1 MSDQQQGIFG
11 IDLGTTYSVVAYI
24 DETGRPA
31 VTRNSDG
38 DDTTPSVV
46 YFETEDNVVV
56 GKAAKASAGVDP
68 DNVVSLIKRQM
79 HNKDYLRYF
88 WGNEHSPSSISA
100 LILAELAR
108 SAEETTH
115 RAVRQVVIT
124 VPAYFGLLEKDATK
138 KAGEIAGLE
147 VIGIVPE
154 PVAAALAYGVTG
166 NADGTTFLV
175 YDLGGGTFD
184 ITLIKMTDTSVEVLA
199 VDGDHNLGGADWDD
213 RLFEYLK
220 DQTVEQT
227 GFEDIDED
235 EGALQDLRRMAEE
248 TKQALSKA
256 ESKTVTHRLAGK
268 PAKIVVT
275 RAQFQEMTVDLLEKT
290 VEIVKRML
298 EDAEN
303 RFPGIKGQIGELL
316 LVGGSS
322 WMPAVAER
330 LGAEFSWEPRVADPD
345 LAVAKGAALY
355 AAGQTVKLI
364 EAEAAAGGGQA
375 DQPAS
380 ANGSRRGTLPSGPPS
395 DAAIAA
401 VTERTG
407 MDAEQVADM
416 VRTVV
421 NVLPKAVGI
430 KLVDTDQ
437 DGWDKL
443 PSDQTPFYVEH
454 LVPAQTQLP
463 FDADPFT
470 AGTTVVNQES
480 ISIEIWE
487 QEGAVPDPA
496 LDSNHRVDDAGL
508 IEGLG
513 SFKLSAGS
521 PIDITVKVDAEGI
534 VNLLAMEPTSGKEL
548 KMSVKIAIMPDEK
561 LEEYKATVSAL
572 LKRR

>member
-1 MSDQQQGIFG
+1 VSDQQQGIFG

-79 HNKDYLRYF
+79 HNKDYTRYF
-88 WGNEHSPSSISA
+88 WDKEHSPSSISA

-115 RAVRQVVIT
+115 RSVRQVVIT

-166 NADGTTFLV
+166 SADGTTFMV

-184 ITLIKMTDTSVEVLA
+184 ITLIRMTDTSVEVLA
-199 VDGDHNLGGADWDD
+199 VDGDHNLGGADWDE

-220 DQTVEQT
+220 EQTVAQT

-256 ESKTVTHRLAGK
+256 ESKTVAHRLAGK

-275 RAQFQEMTVDLLEKT
+275 RAQFEEMTADLLEKT
-290 VEIVKRML
+290 VEITGRML
-298 EDAEN
+298 ADAEQ
-303 RFPGIKGQIGELL
+303 RFPGIRGQVSELL
-316 LVGGSS
+316 LVGGAS

-330 LGAEFSWEPRVADPD
+330 LSAEFSWEPKVADPD

-355 AAGQTVKLI
+355 AAGQTVKLV
-364 EAEAAAGGGQA
+364 EAETGGRASAEAAA
-375 DQPAS
+375 D
-380 ANGSRRGTLPSGPPS
+380 GTRCGTPPSGPPS
-395 DAAIAA
+395 EAAIAA

-407 MDAEQVADM
+407 MDAEQVAG
-416 VRTVV
+416 VVKTVV

-430 KLVDTDQ
+430 KLLDSDVP
-437 DGWDKL
+437 GWENL
-443 PSDQTPFYVEH
+443 PDSEMPFFIEH

-463 FDADPFT
+463 YDADKFT
-470 AGTTVVNQES
+470 AGTTIPGQES
-480 ISIEIWE
+480 IAIEIWE
-487 QEGAVPDPA
+487 QAGAVPDQA

-513 SFKLSAGS
+513 PFSLPAGS
-521 PIDITVKVDAEGI
+521 PIDITLKVDAEGT
-534 VNLLAMEPTSGKEL
+534 VDLLAVEPISGKEL
-548 KMSVKIAIMPDEK
+548 TMSVKIVVMSDEK
-561 LEEYKATVSAL
+561 VEEYKATVSAL
-572 LKRR
+572 IKNR

>member
-1 MSDQQQGIFG
+1 MTDASEGIKVNDHQRGIFG
-11 IDLGTTYSVVAYI
+11 IDLGTSYSVVAYI
-24 DETGRPA
+24 DEAGSP
-31 VTRNSDG
+31 VIVRNCDG
-38 DDTTPSVV
+38 DVTTPSVV

-56 GKAAKASAGVDP
+56 GKAAKASAGVEP

-79 HNKDYLRYF
+79 HDKDHIRFF
-88 WGNEHSPSSISA
+88 WGKEHSPSSISA

-166 NADGTTFLV
+166 SADGTTFLV

-184 ITLIKMTDTSVEVLA
+184 ITLIRMTDTSVQVLA

-220 DQTVEQT
+220 EQTVAQT
-227 GFEDIDED
+227 GFDDIDED

-256 ESKTVTHRLAGK
+256 ATKTVAHRLAGK
-268 PAKIVVT
+268 PAKIVVS
-275 RAQFQEMTVDLLEKT
+275 RAQFQEMTADLLEKT
-290 VEIVKRML
+290 VEITGRML
-298 EDAEN
+298 ADAEQ
-303 RFPGIKGQIGELL
+303 RFGGIKGQISELL

-330 LGAEFSWEPRVADPD
+330 LRAEFPWQPKVADPD

-355 AAGQTVKLI
+355 AAGQAVMLI
-364 EAEAAAGGGQA
+364 GAEAAAQAGQQA
-375 DQPAS
+375 AS
-380 ANGSRRGTLPSGPPS
+380 A
-395 DAAIAA
+395 
-401 VTERTG
+401 
-407 MDAEQVADM
+407 ADDGRPGV

-421 NVLPKAVGI
+421 NVLPKAVGV
-430 KLVDTDQ
+430 KLVDTDVP
-437 DGWDKL
+437 DWGEL
-443 PSDQTPFYVEH
+443 PDDPLPFHIEH
-454 LVPAQTQLP
+454 LVPAQTRLP
-463 FDADPFT
+463 FDADKII
-470 AGTTVVNQES
+470 AGTRYPNQQS
-480 ISIEIWE
+480 ISVEIWE
-487 QEGAVPDPA
+487 QESTVPDAA
-496 LDSNHRVDDAGL
+496 LGSNRRVDNAGL

-513 SFKLSAGS
+513 PFKLEAGS
-521 PIDITVKVDAEGI
+521 PIEITVRVDAEGT
-534 VNLLAMEPTSGKEL
+534 VSLLALEPASGKEL
-548 KMSVKIAIMPDEK
+548 AMSVKIAIMSDEK
-561 LEEYKATVSAL
+561 AAEYTATVSAL
-572 LKRR
+572 TKRR